1 MLKTFQ
7 NFKVELSGSL
17 VTVKKDGQLVRAQS
31 VSGNT
36 AVEDFKEICNKVQT
50 YVEKTYA

>member
-1 MLKTFQ
+1 MIKTFQ

-17 VTVKKDGQLVRAQS
+17 VTIKKDGELVKAQS

-36 AVEDFKEICNKVQT
+36 AVEDFREICGKVEK
-50 YVEKTYA
+50 YIKKTYA